1 MPNIIDFLN
10 DSKTFGYVR
19 ATVIEDPIKRD
30 AKGWQITDLKLSDGS
45 GTITISIFNEN
56 QGIQRGDLLN
66 ITKCYVKE
74 FRGVAQLAT
83 RKDSVIEIVSRG
95 NQTSLNDSPSPQQ
108 KSSGTQVSNQNKPQ
122 SAETFFKETKDM
134 ADVVRAIEKLGIDL
148 KTEIIELKVALLGQ
162 LQINAGIK
170 PAEAK
175 KNGS

>member
-19 ATVIEDPIKRD
+19 ATVIEDPIRRD

-95 NQTSLNDSPSPQQ
+95 NQTSLNDSPPPQ
-108 KSSGTQVSNQNKPQ
+108 QNKPK
-122 SAETFFKETKDM
+122 SAENFFKETKDM